1 MVTWLR
7 MHLIDDLL
15 EHCHFQLSTRRNAAV
30 SSDTTASSIPPHRLR
45 TRAPHVSAA
54 PARSKQ
60 SSDPVGIPSDSAC
73 GMRGRKGRQES
84 CVRKRAAHR
93 LACWLPRKV
102 TQVALGQ
109 THGFEIRCWK
119 PRVKQCWFGTS
130 RTLRSTKRCRQQRI
144 VCQSSRSVTATNRC
158 SRPEQHHEYSST
170 IGSVT
175 VRRGRSF

>member
-1 MVTWLR
+1 

-45 TRAPHVSAA
+45 TSQSTIRQ
-54 PARSKQ
+54 RSPSQ
-60 SSDPVGIPSDSAC
+60 VNSTAERSGRNSISTPLVDPC

-130 RTLRSTKRCRQQRI
+130 RTLRSTKRCNG
-144 VCQSSRSVTATNRC
+144 SSVSLAACDPIDYRDESIM
-158 SRPEQHHEYSST
+158 
-170 IGSVT
+170 IGST
-175 VRRGRSF
+175 VRHGRSF

>member
-1 MVTWLR
+1 
-7 MHLIDDLL
+7 MHFIDDLL

-45 TRAPHVSAA
+45 TSQSTTSAQPQPGQLNSRAI
-54 PARSKQ
+54 RSEFHQ
-60 SSDPVGIPSDSAC
+60 HSAC

-130 RTLRSTKRCRQQRI
+130 RTLRSTKRCNG
-144 VCQSSRSVTATNRC
+144 SSVSLAACDPIDYRDESIM
-158 SRPEQHHEYSST
+158 
-170 IGSVT
+170 IGST
-175 VRRGRSF
+175 VRHGRLF

>member
-1 MVTWLR
+1 M
-7 MHLIDDLL
+7 IY
-15 EHCHFQLSTRRNAAV
+15 LSTATFNSRRGGMRLSAP
-30 SSDTTASSIPPHRLR
+30 TPQHRRFLPIACAPA
-45 TRAPHVSAA
+45 RAPYVSAA
-54 PARSKQ
+54 PARSTQ
-60 SSDPVGIPSDSAC
+60 QPSDPVGIPSDSAC

-130 RTLRSTKRCRQQRI
+130 RTLRSTKRCNG
-144 VCQSSRSVTATNRC
+144 SSVSLAACDPIDYRDESIM
-158 SRPEQHHEYSST
+158 
-170 IGSVT
+170 IGST
-175 VRRGRSF
+175 VRHGRLF